1 LTRKELETKLAD
13 MFATQRA
20 TRKRYFEEE
29 WGVAAK
35 PKPKPKGGKNDLRI
49 KTAYKTVKAA
59 TKEKNKIIGGDY

>member
-1 LTRKELETKLAD
+1 MTKSEVIRLVSR
-13 MFATQRA
+13 FYESSRL